1 MQIPA
6 PKKPGPHPDAL
17 SAYLSTPQPDERR
30 IREQYLTKPQVA
42 ARLQVS
48 LRSIDNMIRHRRIPV
63 CRWGRTVRF
72 YWPKVEAALA
82 RYEVKEVK

>member
-6 PKKPGPHPDAL
+6 PKKTVPHPDAL
-17 SAYLSTPQPDERR
+17 SAYLRTPQPDELR
-30 IREQYLTKPQVA
+30 IRDPYLTKPQVA

-48 LRSIDNMIRHRRIPV
+48 LRSIDNMIKQRRIPV

-72 YWPKVEAALA
+72 FWPKVEAALA
-82 RYEVKEVK
+82 RYEIKEVR